1 MHCTGPCRYL
11 LDGPTRWIADV
22 RRQLLGRWQLK
33 CLAVLANVASR
44 IALLLSSREGEVNNR
59 FIISCIGFVVTSSTT
74 ALAQTTLGEVLD
86 AGGKKLTKEEI
97 LAAVAGANISGP
109 TQGGGT
115 MQADYKSDGTFSG
128 SQQTTAGKGRG
139 RFGTWTVDD
148 SGLYCTEIT
157 ISGAIT
163 QPDKSCGYLQAWGSI
178 LCRRRRSDD
187 RGARVL
193 PRTIKK

>member
-1 MHCTGPCRYL
+1 MHCTGPCRHF

-22 RRQLLGRWQLK
+22 CRQLFDMALK
-33 CLAVLANVASR
+33 CLAVLANVFRA
-44 IALLLSSREGEVNNR
+44 ALHSSSRGKEMNNR
-59 FIISCIGFVVTSSTT
+59 LVVSCVVFVVTSSTT
-74 ALAQTTLGEVLD
+74 ALAQNTLGEVLD

-97 LAAVAGANISGP
+97 VAAVAGANISGP
-109 TQGGGT
+109 TQAGGS

-148 SGLYCTEIT
+148 SGMYCTEIT
-157 ISGAIT
+157 VTGAIT
-163 QPDKSCGYLQAWGSI
+163 QSDKSCGYLFKLGDQYFIAVG
-178 LCRRRRSDD
+178 SDD

-193 PRTIKK
+193 ARTIKK

>member
-1 MHCTGPCRYL
+1 M
-11 LDGPTRWIADV
+11 
-22 RRQLLGRWQLK
+22 
-33 CLAVLANVASR
+33 
-44 IALLLSSREGEVNNR
+44 NNCVVV
-59 FIISCIGFVVTSSTT
+59 SCIVFVVLSSTT
-74 ALAQTTLGEVLD
+74 ALAQTTMGEVFD

-109 TQGGGT
+109 TQGGGS

-148 SGLYCTEIT
+148 SGMYCTEIT
-157 ISGAIT
+157 ITGGGST
-163 QPDKSCGYLQAWGSI
+163 QPEKSCGYFLKLGDQYFVAVG
-178 LCRRRRSDD
+178 SDD

-193 PRTIKK
+193 SRIIKK

>member
-1 MHCTGPCRYL
+1 M
-11 LDGPTRWIADV
+11 
-22 RRQLLGRWQLK
+22 
-33 CLAVLANVASR
+33 
-44 IALLLSSREGEVNNR
+44 NNR
-59 FIISCIGFVVTSSTT
+59 FVISCIVFVVTSSTT
-74 ALAQTTLGEVLD
+74 ALAQNTLGEVLD

-109 TQGGGT
+109 TQGGGS

-148 SGLYCTEIT
+148 SGMYCTEIT
-157 ISGAIT
+157 IAGAIT
-163 QPDKSCGYLQAWGSI
+163 QPDKSCGYLFKLGDQYFVAVG
-178 LCRRRRSDD
+178 SDD